1 MKSDTHKN
9 LQEIIGDHYRT
20 KGWIA
25 ITEQCINGKKIDVLA
40 QDIKTK
46 RIIANEVQLASKHF
60 IENILLDF
68 KAGCNEVRI
77 ISANKTV
84 LEEMKQKAS
93 KKLDKNLLGKI
104 KFQLIE
110 EFIPY
115 SNNRNN
121 TK

>member
-46 RIIANEVQLASKHF
+46 HIIANEVQLASKHF